1 MAVETALPN
10 KGDSIELT
18 IDDLAFGAR
27 GVGRTGDFVW
37 FVDFAVPGQ
46 KIRARVIKRKK
57 NYGEARIEAVISP
70 SPDQVEP
77 PCPYFGICG
86 GCRLQHL
93 AYTAQVLFKTR
104 QVRDV
109 VERIGGF
116 PGETVRPTIPAEAQY
131 GYRNKMEFTFSDR
144 PWLTEPSTP
153 EPPQKFALGMHV
165 PGRFDK
171 VLDIDACLLQSDAA
185 NRLYRF
191 VKQKIQ
197 ESGLPPYN
205 LKSHVGTWRFLVIRE
220 GKNTGDLLLNVVTS
234 GQDTER
240 LKERVDWLAH
250 KVFWKFIGLNA
261 VHSITDRKGMVAC
274 GEAER
279 LLLGQGVIS
288 ETVGNRRFV
297 ISPAAFFQTNTAQTE
312 RLFQTVSSLADFDGG
327 ETVYD
332 LYCGTGAIGITI
344 ADRVKRVLG
353 VESLASAVEDGR
365 KNAEANGCSNVQF
378 LQADL
383 KDALTNGVAE
393 TFGRPDVVILDP
405 PRGGMHPHTA
415 GHILRLSPE
424 KIVYVSCN
432 PPLMANDLRAF
443 SENGYAL
450 SVIQPVDMFPHTAHV
465 EAVALLK
472 KNHKK
477 KPL

>member
-1 MAVETALPN
+1 MLLSTRLFRLNLTMAVETALPN

-240 LKERVDWLAH
+240 L
-250 KVFWKFIGLNA
+250 
-261 VHSITDRKGMVAC
+261 
-274 GEAER
+274 
-279 LLLGQGVIS
+279 
-288 ETVGNRRFV
+288 
-297 ISPAAFFQTNTAQTE
+297 
-312 RLFQTVSSLADFDGG
+312 
-327 ETVYD
+327 
-332 LYCGTGAIGITI
+332 
-344 ADRVKRVLG
+344 
-353 VESLASAVEDGR
+353 
-365 KNAEANGCSNVQF
+365 
-378 LQADL
+378 
-383 KDALTNGVAE
+383 
-393 TFGRPDVVILDP
+393 
-405 PRGGMHPHTA
+405 
-415 GHILRLSPE
+415 
-424 KIVYVSCN
+424 
-432 PPLMANDLRAF
+432 
-443 SENGYAL
+443 
-450 SVIQPVDMFPHTAHV
+450 
-465 EAVALLK
+465 
-472 KNHKK
+472 
-477 KPL
+477 